1 MIPLP
6 FPPTELRLKNEGG
19 KDQVFDIVRRQWV
32 RLTPEEW
39 VRQHFIHYLI
49 NVKQYPSSLM
59 VVEKELHIGELS
71 RRFDLLV
78 YDKGHQPW
86 MLVECKSMD
95 EPLQESVWQQAMNY
109 SLSIPAGYIII
120 LNGVECRGWR
130 KEGRGL
136 TEIEELPEWG
146 CK

>member
-1 MIPLP
+1 
-6 FPPTELRLKNEGG
+6 
-19 KDQVFDIVRRQWV
+19 
-32 RLTPEEW
+32 
-39 VRQHFIHYLI
+39 
-49 NVKQYPSSLM
+49 M

-109 SLSIPAGYIII
+109 SLGIPAGYIII

-130 KEGRGL
+130 KEERGL
-136 TEIEELPEWG
+136 TEIAELPEWG
-146 CK
+146 VNEEMGK

>member
-1 MIPLP
+1 MIPLQ

-49 NVKQYPSSLM
+49 AVKQYPASLM
-59 VVEKELHIGELS
+59 AVEKELRIGELS

-78 YDKGHQPW
+78 YDPGHRPW

-95 EPLQESVWQQAMNY
+95 EPRAPVS
-109 SLSIPAGYIII
+109 STGTFS
-120 LNGVECRGWR
+120 
-130 KEGRGL
+130 
-136 TEIEELPEWG
+136 
-146 CK
+146 